1 MQDVDNPVPRIQ
13 HPDWLQRLVRDRGG
27 RYKQRNIKDMFSN
40 MFSNASAPAPVAPL
54 TIGTTS
60 SSQKHAA
67 NTTIDIEDATGS
79 NSTTAKGGIN
89 RAVVHRYV
97 YVYVNSMHVSYCV
110 LLTWQCMRVHLIS
123 VLTCHIYCTFVA
135 SYLMPYRR
143 TTPVT
148 SSTNGTTNDENSMD
162 VVTTNTNDNADN
174 GTDAIDDDT
183 STAPVVTCP
192 SRSEDFA
199 GWLAFQKNKW
209 RTHRYVMIPYSCFI
223 TLAYFCMLAH

>member
-79 NSTTAKGGIN
+79 SSTTAKGG

-97 YVYVNSMHVSYCV
+97 CVCMLIVCVCYV
-110 LLTWQCMRVHLIS
+110 LLFTWCCMRVYLIC
-123 VLTCHIYCTFVA
+123 VFTCHMYCMFA
-135 SYLMPYRR
+135 AYPMSYIQAHC
-143 TTPVT
+143 T
-148 SSTNGTTNDENSMD
+148 GNSI
-162 VVTTNTNDNADN
+162 N
-174 GTDAIDDDT
+174 
-183 STAPVVTCP
+183 
-192 SRSEDFA
+192 
-199 GWLAFQKNKW
+199 
-209 RTHRYVMIPYSCFI
+209 
-223 TLAYFCMLAH
+223 